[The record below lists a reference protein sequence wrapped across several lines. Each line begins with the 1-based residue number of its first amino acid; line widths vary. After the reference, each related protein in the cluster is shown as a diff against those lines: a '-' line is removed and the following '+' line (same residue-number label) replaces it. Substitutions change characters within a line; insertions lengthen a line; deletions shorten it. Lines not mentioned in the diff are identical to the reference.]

1 MLFYESLFS
10 SLNDSYV
17 YFSLQGIYNNSKGGK
32 SMDQVKIGKFIAKCR
47 KEKNMTQAEL
57 AEKLNITD
65 RAISKWE
72 TGKGMPDSSIM
83 LDLCNELNITV
94 NELLSGEMI
103 KMENYDKM
111 AEENFI
117 KLQKEKEDSDK
128 RLLFSETI
136 IGTIITVSFLLM
148 IFLSIFA
155 IENIIWKVTTMVIG
169 IVIFIIGTGFCL
181 LIEQRAGYYQCDK
194 CKYKYIP
201 SYKQVLFAMHSG
213 RTRYMRC
220 PKCHKK
226 TWNKKVI
233 D

>member
-1 MLFYESLFS
+1 MNQL
-10 SLNDSYV
+10 
-17 YFSLQGIYNNSKGGK
+17 
-32 SMDQVKIGKFIAKCR
+32 KIGKFIAKCR
-47 KEKNMTQAEL
+47 KMKNMTQADL
-57 AEKLNITD
+57 AEKLNVTD

-83 LDLCNELNITV
+83 LDLCNELSITV
-94 NELLSGEMI
+94 NELLSGEKI
-103 KMENYDKM
+103 RREDNDKKT
-111 AEENFI
+111 EENLV

-128 RLLFSETI
+128 RLLFTETI
-136 IGTIITVSFLLM
+136 MGSIVTISFLLI
-148 IFLSIFA
+148 IFLSIYA
-155 IENIIWKVTTMVIG
+155 IDNTIWKIISIVIG
-169 IVIFIIGTGFCL
+169 FIIFIIGISNCL
-181 LIEQRAGYYQCDK
+181 LIEQRAGFYQCNN

-201 SYKQVLFAMHSG
+201 TYKQVLFAMHSG

>member
-1 MLFYESLFS
+1 M
-10 SLNDSYV
+10 
-17 YFSLQGIYNNSKGGK
+17 
-32 SMDQVKIGKFIAKCR
+32 
-47 KEKNMTQAEL
+47 KNITQADL

-83 LDLCNELNITV
+83 IDLCDELSITV

-103 KMENYDKM
+103 KMEDHDKK
-111 AEENFI
+111 AEENLI

-128 RLLFSETI
+128 RLLFTETI
-136 IGTIITVSFLLM
+136 LGSIVTISFLLI

-155 IENIIWKVTTMVIG
+155 IDNTIWKIISIVIG
-169 IVIFIIGTGFCL
+169 FVIFIIGISNCL
-181 LIEQRAGYYQCDK
+181 LIEQKAGYYQCNN

-201 SYKQVLFAMHSG
+201 TYKQVLFAMHTG

>member
-1 MLFYESLFS
+1 MNQL
-10 SLNDSYV
+10 
-17 YFSLQGIYNNSKGGK
+17 
-32 SMDQVKIGKFIAKCR
+32 KIGKFIAKCR
-47 KEKNMTQAEL
+47 KMKNMTQADL

-83 LDLCNELNITV
+83 LDLCNELSITV
-94 NELLSGEMI
+94 NELLSGEKI
-103 KMENYDKM
+103 RMEDNDKKT
-111 AEENFI
+111 EENLV

-128 RLLFSETI
+128 RLLFTETI
-136 IGTIITVSFLLM
+136 MGSIVTISFLLI
-148 IFLSIFA
+148 IFLSIYA
-155 IENIIWKVTTMVIG
+155 IDNTIWKITSIVIG
-169 IVIFIIGTGFCL
+169 FIIFIIGISNCL
-181 LIEQRAGYYQCDK
+181 LIEQKAGYYQCNN

-201 SYKQVLFAMHSG
+201 TYKQVLFAMHSG

-220 PKCHKK
+220 PKCDKK

>member
-1 MLFYESLFS
+1 MNQL
-10 SLNDSYV
+10 
-17 YFSLQGIYNNSKGGK
+17 
-32 SMDQVKIGKFIAKCR
+32 KIGKFIAKCR
-47 KEKNMTQAEL
+47 KMKNMTQADL

-83 LDLCNELNITV
+83 LDLCDELSITV

-103 KMENYDKM
+103 KMEDHDKK
-111 AEENFI
+111 AEENLV

-128 RLLFSETI
+128 RLLFTETI
-136 IGTIITVSFLLM
+136 MGSIVTISFLL
-148 IFLSIFA
+148 ILFLSIFA
-155 IENIIWKVTTMVIG
+155 IENIIWKIIS
-169 IVIFIIGTGFCL
+169 IVVGFAIFIIGISNCL
-181 LIEQRAGYYQCDK
+181 LIEQKAGYYQCNN

-201 SYKQVLFAMHSG
+201 TYKQVLFAMHSG

-220 PKCHKK
+220 PKCNKK

>member
-1 MLFYESLFS
+1 MNQL
-10 SLNDSYV
+10 
-17 YFSLQGIYNNSKGGK
+17 
-32 SMDQVKIGKFIAKCR
+32 KIGKFIAKCR
-47 KEKNMTQAEL
+47 KMKNMTQADL
-57 AEKLNITD
+57 AENLNVTD

-83 LDLCNELNITV
+83 LDICNELSITV
-94 NELLSGEMI
+94 NELLSGEKI
-103 KMENYDKM
+103 RREDNDKKT
-111 AEENFI
+111 EENLV

-128 RLLFSETI
+128 RLLFTETI
-136 IGTIITVSFLLM
+136 MGSIVTISFLLI
-148 IFLSIFA
+148 IFLSIYA
-155 IENIIWKVTTMVIG
+155 IDNTIWKIISIVIG
-169 IVIFIIGTGFCL
+169 FIIFIIGISNCL
-181 LIEQRAGYYQCDK
+181 LIEQRAGFYQCNN

-201 SYKQVLFAMHSG
+201 TYKQVLFAMHSG

>member
-1 MLFYESLFS
+1 MNQL
-10 SLNDSYV
+10 
-17 YFSLQGIYNNSKGGK
+17 
-32 SMDQVKIGKFIAKCR
+32 KIGKFIAKCR
-47 KEKNMTQAEL
+47 KMKNMTQADL

-83 LDLCNELNITV
+83 LDLCDELSITV

-103 KMENYDKM
+103 KMEDHDKK
-111 AEENFI
+111 AEENLV

-128 RLLFSETI
+128 RLLFTETI
-136 IGTIITVSFLLM
+136 MGSIVTISFLL
-148 IFLSIFA
+148 ILFLSIFA
-155 IENIIWKVTTMVIG
+155 IENIIWKIIS
-169 IVIFIIGTGFCL
+169 IVVGFAIFIIGISNCL
-181 LIEQRAGYYQCDK
+181 LIEQRAGYYQCNN

-201 SYKQVLFAMHSG
+201 TYKQVLFAMHSG

-220 PKCHKK
+220 PKCNKK

>member
-1 MLFYESLFS
+1 
-10 SLNDSYV
+10 
-17 YFSLQGIYNNSKGGK
+17 
-32 SMDQVKIGKFIAKCR
+32 MDQVKIGKFIAHCR

-83 LDLCNELNITV
+83 LELCDELDISV

-103 KMENYDKM
+103 RMDNYNKV

-117 KLQKEKEDSDK
+117 KFQKEKEDSDK
-128 RLLFSETI
+128 RLLFTEII
-136 IGTIITVSFLLM
+136 IGSIVTISFLLM

-155 IENIIWKVTTMVIG
+155 IENIVWKTITIIVG
-169 IVIFIIGTGFCL
+169 IPIFIIGIGCSL
-181 LIEQRAGYYQCDK
+181 LIEQKAGYYQCDN

-201 SYKQVLFAMHSG
+201 TYKQVLFAMHSG
-213 RTRYMRC
+213 RTRYMKC

>member
-1 MLFYESLFS
+1 
-10 SLNDSYV
+10 
-17 YFSLQGIYNNSKGGK
+17 
-32 SMDQVKIGKFIAKCR
+32 MDQVKIGKFIAHCR

-83 LDLCNELNITV
+83 LELCDELDISV

-103 KMENYDKM
+103 RMDNYNKV

-117 KLQKEKEDSDK
+117 KFQKEKEDSDK
-128 RLLFSETI
+128 RLLFTEII
-136 IGTIITVSFLLM
+136 IGSIVTISFLLM

-155 IENIIWKVTTMVIG
+155 IENIVWKTITIIVG
-169 IVIFIIGTGFCL
+169 ILIFIIGIGCSL
-181 LIEQRAGYYQCDK
+181 LIEQKAGYYQCDN

-201 SYKQVLFAMHSG
+201 TYKQVLFAKHSG
-213 RTRYMRC
+213 TTRYMKC

>member
-1 MLFYESLFS
+1 
-10 SLNDSYV
+10 
-17 YFSLQGIYNNSKGGK
+17 
-32 SMDQVKIGKFIAKCR
+32 MDQVKIGKFIAHCR

-83 LDLCNELNITV
+83 LELCDELDISV

-103 KMENYDKM
+103 RMDNYNKV

-117 KLQKEKEDSDK
+117 KFQKEKEDSDK
-128 RLLFSETI
+128 RLLFTEII
-136 IGTIITVSFLLM
+136 IGSIVTISFLLM

-155 IENIIWKVTTMVIG
+155 IENIVWKVITIIVSF
-169 IVIFIIGTGFCL
+169 VIFIIGVGTCL
-181 LIEQRAGYYQCDK
+181 LIEQKAG
-194 CKYKYIP
+194 KYKYIP
-201 SYKQVLFAMHSG
+201 TYKQVLFAVHSG

-226 TWNKKVI
+226 TWNKKVN

>member
-1 MLFYESLFS
+1 M
-10 SLNDSYV
+10 N
-17 YFSLQGIYNNSKGGK
+17 
-32 SMDQVKIGKFIAKCR
+32 QVKIGKFIAQCR

-83 LDLCNELNITV
+83 LELCDELDISV

-103 KMENYDKM
+103 RMDNYNKV

-117 KLQKEKEDSDK
+117 KFQKEKEDSDK
-128 RLLFSETI
+128 RLLFTEII
-136 IGTIITVSFLLM
+136 IGSIVTISFLLM

-155 IENIIWKVTTMVIG
+155 IENIAWKTITIIVG
-169 IVIFIIGTGFCL
+169 IVIFIIGIGCSL
-181 LIEQRAGYYQCDK
+181 LIEQKAGYYQCDN

-201 SYKQVLFAMHSG
+201 TYKQVLFAMHSG
-213 RTRYMRC
+213 RTRYMKC

>member
-1 MLFYESLFS
+1 M
-10 SLNDSYV
+10 N
-17 YFSLQGIYNNSKGGK
+17 
-32 SMDQVKIGKFIAKCR
+32 QVKIGKFIAQCR

-72 TGKGMPDSSIM
+72 PGKGMPDSSIM
-83 LDLCNELNITV
+83 LELCDELDISV

-103 KMENYDKM
+103 RMDNYNKV

-117 KLQKEKEDSDK
+117 KFQKEKEDSDK
-128 RLLFSETI
+128 RLLFTEII
-136 IGTIITVSFLLM
+136 IGSIVTISFLLM

-155 IENIIWKVTTMVIG
+155 IENIVWKTITIIVG
-169 IVIFIIGTGFCL
+169 ILIFIIGIGCSL
-181 LIEQRAGYYQCDK
+181 LIEQKAGYYQCDN

-201 SYKQVLFAMHSG
+201 TYKQVLFAMHSG
-213 RTRYMRC
+213 RTRYMKC

-226 TWNKKVI
+226 TWNSNNTSYYYFGK
-233 D
+233 

>member
-1 MLFYESLFS
+1 
-10 SLNDSYV
+10 
-17 YFSLQGIYNNSKGGK
+17 
-32 SMDQVKIGKFIAKCR
+32 MDQVKIGKFIAKCR
-47 KEKNMTQAEL
+47 KQRNMTQAQL

-83 LDLCNELNITV
+83 IDLCNELNINV

-103 KMENYDKM
+103 KMENYDKK

-117 KLQKEKEDSDK
+117 KLQKEKENSD
-128 RLLFSETI
+128 RSLLFTEI
-136 IGTIITVSFLLM
+136 VIGSIITVSFLLM
-148 IFLSIFA
+148 IFLSIFE
-155 IENIIWKVTTMVIG
+155 IENIIWKIITMVIG
-169 IVIFIIGTGFCL
+169 FIIFLVGIGSCI
-181 LIEQRAGYYQCDK
+181 LIEQKAGYYECDN

-220 PKCHKK
+220 PKCNKK

>member
-1 MLFYESLFS
+1 
-10 SLNDSYV
+10 
-17 YFSLQGIYNNSKGGK
+17 
-32 SMDQVKIGKFIAKCR
+32 MDQVKIGKFIAQCR

-83 LDLCNELNITV
+83 LELCDELDISV

-103 KMENYDKM
+103 RMDNYNKV

-117 KLQKEKEDSDK
+117 KFQKEKEDSDK
-128 RLLFSETI
+128 RLLFTEII
-136 IGTIITVSFLLM
+136 IGSIVTISFLLM

-155 IENIIWKVTTMVIG
+155 IENIVWKTITIIVG
-169 IVIFIIGTGFCL
+169 ILIFIIGIGCSL
-181 LIEQRAGYYQCDK
+181 LIEQKAGYYQCDN

-201 SYKQVLFAMHSG
+201 TYKQVLFAMHSG
-213 RTRYMRC
+213 RTRYMKC

>member
-1 MLFYESLFS
+1 MNQL
-10 SLNDSYV
+10 
-17 YFSLQGIYNNSKGGK
+17 
-32 SMDQVKIGKFIAKCR
+32 KIGKFIAKCR
-47 KEKNMTQAEL
+47 KMKNMTQADL

-83 LDLCNELNITV
+83 LDLCDELSITV

-103 KMENYDKM
+103 KMEDHDKK
-111 AEENFI
+111 AEENLV

-128 RLLFSETI
+128 RLLFTETI
-136 IGTIITVSFLLM
+136 MGSIVTISFLL
-148 IFLSIFA
+148 ILFLSIFA
-155 IENIIWKVTTMVIG
+155 IENIIWKIIS
-169 IVIFIIGTGFCL
+169 IVVGFAIFIIGISNCL
-181 LIEQRAGYYQCDK
+181 LIEQRAGYYQCNN

-201 SYKQVLFAMHSG
+201 TYKQVLFAMHSG

>member
-1 MLFYESLFS
+1 MNQL
-10 SLNDSYV
+10 
-17 YFSLQGIYNNSKGGK
+17 
-32 SMDQVKIGKFIAKCR
+32 KIGKFIAKCR
-47 KEKNMTQAEL
+47 KMKNMTQADL

-83 LDLCNELNITV
+83 LDLCDELSITV

-103 KMENYDKM
+103 KMEDHDKK
-111 AEENFI
+111 AEENLV

-128 RLLFSETI
+128 RLLFTETI
-136 IGTIITVSFLLM
+136 MGSIVTISFLL
-148 IFLSIFA
+148 ILFLSIFA
-155 IENIIWKVTTMVIG
+155 IENIIWKIIS
-169 IVIFIIGTGFCL
+169 IVVGFAIFIIGISNCL
-181 LIEQRAGYYQCDK
+181 LIEQRVGYYQCNN

-201 SYKQVLFAMHSG
+201 TYKQVLFAMHSG

-220 PKCHKK
+220 PKCNKK

>member
-1 MLFYESLFS
+1 
-10 SLNDSYV
+10 
-17 YFSLQGIYNNSKGGK
+17 
-32 SMDQVKIGKFIAKCR
+32 
-47 KEKNMTQAEL
+47 MTQAEL

-83 LDLCNELNITV
+83 LELCDELDISV
-94 NELLSGEMI
+94 NELLRGEMI
-103 KMENYDKM
+103 RMDNYNKV

-117 KLQKEKEDSDK
+117 KFQKEKEDSDK
-128 RLLFSETI
+128 RLLFTEII
-136 IGTIITVSFLLM
+136 IGSIVTISFLLM

-155 IENIIWKVTTMVIG
+155 IENIVWKTITIIVG
-169 IVIFIIGTGFCL
+169 ILIFIIGIGCSL
-181 LIEQRAGYYQCDK
+181 LIEQKAGYYQCDN

-201 SYKQVLFAMHSG
+201 TYKQVLFAMHSG
-213 RTRYMRC
+213 RTRYMKC

>member
-1 MLFYESLFS
+1 MNQL
-10 SLNDSYV
+10 
-17 YFSLQGIYNNSKGGK
+17 
-32 SMDQVKIGKFIAKCR
+32 KIGKFIAKCR
-47 KEKNMTQAEL
+47 KMKNMTQADL
-57 AEKLNITD
+57 AEKLNVTD

-83 LDLCNELNITV
+83 LDLCNELSITV

-103 KMENYDKM
+103 KMEDHDKKV
-111 AEENFI
+111 EENLI

-128 RLLFSETI
+128 RLLFTETI
-136 IGTIITVSFLLM
+136 MGSIVTISFLLI
-148 IFLSIFA
+148 IFLSIYA
-155 IENIIWKVTTMVIG
+155 IDNTIWKIISIVIG
-169 IVIFIIGTGFCL
+169 FIIFIIGISNCL
-181 LIEQRAGYYQCDK
+181 LIEQRAGFYQCNN

-201 SYKQVLFAMHSG
+201 TYKQVLFAMHSG

>member
-1 MLFYESLFS
+1 
-10 SLNDSYV
+10 
-17 YFSLQGIYNNSKGGK
+17 
-32 SMDQVKIGKFIAKCR
+32 MDQVKIGKFIAHCR

-83 LDLCNELNITV
+83 LELCDELDISV

-103 KMENYDKM
+103 RMDNYNKV

-117 KLQKEKEDSDK
+117 KFQKEKEDSDK
-128 RLLFSETI
+128 RLLFTEII
-136 IGTIITVSFLLM
+136 IGSIVTISFLLM

-155 IENIIWKVTTMVIG
+155 IENIVWKTITIIVG
-169 IVIFIIGTGFCL
+169 IVIFIIGIGCSL
-181 LIEQRAGYYQCDK
+181 LIEQKAGYYQCDN

-201 SYKQVLFAMHSG
+201 TYKQVLFAMHSG
-213 RTRYMRC
+213 RTRYMKC

-226 TWNKKVI
+226 TWNKEVI

>member
-1 MLFYESLFS
+1 MNQLE
-10 SLNDSYV
+10 
-17 YFSLQGIYNNSKGGK
+17 
-32 SMDQVKIGKFIAKCR
+32 IGKFIAKCR
-47 KEKNMTQAEL
+47 KMKNMTQADL

-83 LDLCNELNITV
+83 LDLCDELSITV

-103 KMENYDKM
+103 KMEDHDKK
-111 AEENFI
+111 AEENLV

-128 RLLFSETI
+128 RLLFTETI
-136 IGTIITVSFLLM
+136 LGSIVTISFLLI
-148 IFLSIFA
+148 IFLSIYA
-155 IENIIWKVTTMVIG
+155 IDNTIWKIISIVIG
-169 IVIFIIGTGFCL
+169 FIIFIIGISNCL
-181 LIEQRAGYYQCDK
+181 LIEQRAGYYQCNN

-201 SYKQVLFAMHSG
+201 TYKQVLFAMHSG

-220 PKCHKK
+220 PKCNKK

>member
-1 MLFYESLFS
+1 M
-10 SLNDSYV
+10 NQIKV
-17 YFSLQGIYNNSKGGK
+17 
-32 SMDQVKIGKFIAKCR
+32 GKFIAECR
-47 KEKNMTQAEL
+47 NKNNLTQMQL

-72 TGKGMPDSSIM
+72 NGKSMPDSSIM
-83 LDLCNELNITV
+83 LDLCNELKISV
-94 NELLSGEMI
+94 NELLSGERIEMD
-103 KMENYDKM
+103 NYDKK

-128 RLLFSETI
+128 RLLFIETI
-136 IGTIITVSFLLM
+136 IGSITTVSFMLM

-155 IENIIWKVTTMVIG
+155 IESSIWKIVTIIIG
-169 IVIFIIGTGFCL
+169 IIVFIIGIGSCL
-181 LIEQRAGYYQCDK
+181 LIEQKAGYYQCNN

-220 PKCHKK
+220 PKCNKK
-226 TWNKKVI
+226 TWNKKVVE
-233 D
+233 

>member
-1 MLFYESLFS
+1 
-10 SLNDSYV
+10 
-17 YFSLQGIYNNSKGGK
+17 
-32 SMDQVKIGKFIAKCR
+32 MDQIKIGKFIAQCR

-83 LDLCNELNITV
+83 IDLCNELNISL
-94 NELLSGEMI
+94 NELLSGEII
-103 KMENYDKM
+103 KMEDYDKKV
-111 AEENFI
+111 EENFI
-117 KLQKEKEDSDK
+117 KLQKEKEESNK
-128 RLLFSETI
+128 RLLFTEII
-136 IGTIITVSFLLM
+136 IGSIITASFLLM

-155 IENIIWKVTTMVIG
+155 IDNDIWKIVTTIIG
-169 IVIFIIGTGFCL
+169 MIIFIVGVGTCI
-181 LIEQRAGYYQCDK
+181 LIEQKAGYYQCDN

-220 PKCHKK
+220 PKCLRKS
-226 TWNKKVI
+226 WNKKVI
-233 D
+233 E

>member
-1 MLFYESLFS
+1 
-10 SLNDSYV
+10 
-17 YFSLQGIYNNSKGGK
+17 
-32 SMDQVKIGKFIAKCR
+32 MDQVKIGKFIAHCR

-83 LDLCNELNITV
+83 LELCDELDISV

-103 KMENYDKM
+103 RMDNYNKV

-117 KLQKEKEDSDK
+117 KFQKEKEDSDK
-128 RLLFSETI
+128 RLLFTEII
-136 IGTIITVSFLLM
+136 IGSIVTISFLLM

-155 IENIIWKVTTMVIG
+155 IENIAWKTITIIVG
-169 IVIFIIGTGFCL
+169 IVIFIIGIGCSL
-181 LIEQRAGYYQCDK
+181 LIEQKAGYYQCDN

-201 SYKQVLFAMHSG
+201 TYKQVLFAMHSG
-213 RTRYMRC
+213 RTRYMKC

>member
-1 MLFYESLFS
+1 MNQL
-10 SLNDSYV
+10 
-17 YFSLQGIYNNSKGGK
+17 
-32 SMDQVKIGKFIAKCR
+32 KIGKFIAKCR
-47 KEKNMTQAEL
+47 KMKNMTQADL

-83 LDLCNELNITV
+83 LDLCDELSITV

-103 KMENYDKM
+103 KMEDHDKK
-111 AEENFI
+111 AEENLV

-128 RLLFSETI
+128 RILFTEIILGSIVTI
-136 IGTIITVSFLLM
+136 SFLLI

-155 IENIIWKVTTMVIG
+155 IDNTIWKITSIVIG
-169 IVIFIIGTGFCL
+169 FIIFIIGISNCL
-181 LIEQRAGYYQCDK
+181 LIEQKAGYYQCNN

-201 SYKQVLFAMHSG
+201 TYKQVLFAMHSG